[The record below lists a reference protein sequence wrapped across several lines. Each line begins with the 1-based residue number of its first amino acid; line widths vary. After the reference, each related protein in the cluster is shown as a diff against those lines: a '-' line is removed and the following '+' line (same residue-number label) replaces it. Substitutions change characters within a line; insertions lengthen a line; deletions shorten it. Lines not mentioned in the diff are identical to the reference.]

1 MVMDLGPNGK
11 HVAGCHDRF
20 RYEDVSAAGGTSF
33 AGRPHPSHTL
43 VGFTI
48 RTEDDIITSL
58 KFICGWC
65 QPKRGVQNRGG
76 CAFIRSRTRQNAKRI
91 FSRAYAL
98 GSSPWGGTKTFTKE
112 RNTMKKRFLSVLTA
126 LALCLTLLPA
136 QSLAAGTAPSSVTLA
151 WGLLESGKS

>member
-98 GSSPWGGTKTFTKE
+98 GSSHGEEPKNLHQGEKYDEETIFKRSDSVGSVPDPAAHGGAGS
-112 RNTMKKRFLSVLTA
+112 RHH
-126 LALCLTLLPA
+126 PA
-136 QSLAAGTAPSSVTLA
+136 INRRD
-151 WGLLESGKS
+151 